1 MRERACR
8 KCKRLTEESRC
19 PVDGSTDLSG
29 QWSGLIVVL
38 DAARSEVARTLGV
51 KSPGRYAFSVM

>member
-19 PVDGSTDLSG
+19 PNDGSTDLTKN
-29 QWSGLIVVL
+29 WSGLIVVL
-38 DAARSEVARTLGV
+38 DAARSEVARAIGA
-51 KSPGRYAFSVM
+51 KAPGRYAFSAI